1 VSRDCAVCG
10 SRARSC
16 RMLGNAPRP
25 SGCRSGASCRADVFV
40 DVLQGTQSFWM
51 AGVHFQFA
59 TNHRGSGSPLSKCS
73 VLTATVRNS
82 YARNGRGPP
91 KTSWRSGSR
100 TAVRRSSTPDVLVDV
115 LLTALR
121 YLGPQE
127 RWVPGRAVSMHRC
140 YKAVMPL
147 NDQQEH
153 IRRQERD
160 GKDTGDGMHNYHSS
174 DQRPPAYIQSKTL
187 TEIYHDTTHGNTW

>member
-1 VSRDCAVCG
+1 MG
-10 SRARSC
+10 
-16 RMLGNAPRP
+16 MRP
-25 SGCRSGASCRADVFV
+25 SGYRSGASCRADVFV
-40 DVLQGTQSFWM
+40 DVLQGYSKFLDGGPLPVRHQSSEVRRSAIQM
-51 AGVHFQFA
+51 Y
-59 TNHRGSGSPLSKCS
+59 RS
-73 VLTATVRNS
+73 VLTATVRYT

-100 TAVRRSSTPDVLVDV
+100 TEVRRLSTPDVFVDV

-153 IRRQERD
+153 VYTSAR
-160 GKDTGDGMHNYHSS
+160 T
-174 DQRPPAYIQSKTL
+174 
-187 TEIYHDTTHGNTW
+187 

>member
-1 VSRDCAVCG
+1 VAPLTLAHAQQA
-10 SRARSC
+10 RAAAAC
-16 RMLGNAPRP
+16 IGMRP
-25 SGCRSGASCRADVFV
+25 SGCRSGASCRADVFG

-59 TNHRGSGSPLSKCS
+59 TNHRGSGGPLSKCS
-73 VLTATVRNS
+73 VLTATVR
-82 YARNGRGPP
+82 Y
-91 KTSWRSGSR
+91 
-100 TAVRRSSTPDVLVDV
+100 TAKNVLMVRIADRRLSTLDVLVDV

-127 RWVPGRAVSMHRC
+127 RWVPGRAVSMHHC

-153 IRRQERD
+153 V
-160 GKDTGDGMHNYHSS
+160 
-174 DQRPPAYIQSKTL
+174 
-187 TEIYHDTTHGNTW
+187 

>member
-1 VSRDCAVCG
+1 
-10 SRARSC
+10 
-16 RMLGNAPRP
+16 MLGNAPRP

-59 TNHRGSGSPLSKCS
+59 TNHRGSGGPLSKCS

-100 TAVRRSSTPDVLVDV
+100 TAVRCSSTPDVLVDV
-115 LLTALR
+115 LLTTLR

-174 DQRPPAYIQSKTL
+174 DQRPPAYIQSKIIVGCSL
-187 TEIYHDTTHGNTW
+187 YIGDTGYI

>member
-1 VSRDCAVCG
+1 VTA
-10 SRARSC
+10 RARACVQQARPQQPHAWECGPAGAGQAQAVGRTCLLTYC
-16 RMLGNAPRP
+16 R
-25 SGCRSGASCRADVFV
+25 
-40 DVLQGTQSFWM
+40 GTQSFWM
-51 AGVHFQFA
+51 GVHFQFA
-59 TNHRGSGSPLSKCS
+59 TNHRGSGGPLSKCS
-73 VLTATVRNS
+73 VLTATVRYT

-100 TAVRRSSTPDVLVDV
+100 TAVRRLSTPDVLVDV

-153 IRRQERD
+153 VYTSAR
-160 GKDTGDGMHNYHSS
+160 T
-174 DQRPPAYIQSKTL
+174 
-187 TEIYHDTTHGNTW
+187 